1 MSHSEIMTYN
11 NMAIALRCC
20 AQGGKLRIQPETRA
34 LPEEWVISV
43 KVSQIETLI
52 DMKVVQHHLFF
63 RNFSS

>member
-11 NMAIALRCC
+11 NMAIVLQCC
-20 AQGGKLRIQPETRA
+20 SQEGKLGIQPETRA